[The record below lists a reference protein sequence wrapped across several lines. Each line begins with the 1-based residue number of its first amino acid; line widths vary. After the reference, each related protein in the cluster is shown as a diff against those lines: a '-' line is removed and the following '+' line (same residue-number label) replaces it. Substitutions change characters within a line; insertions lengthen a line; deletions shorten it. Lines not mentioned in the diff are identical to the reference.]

1 MTSAPATYQ
10 GVYGLYTVTAQHRQE
25 VLFYRLSLLLLALA
39 QAGLL
44 IQWRQWGPG
53 FCWPWLLLMGL
64 GLGGALRWVHIYV
77 RPLHRSL
84 QLFWLLGCL
93 GAAVLAWRVGPAAI
107 LPTLVAQPLW
117 IWAVGPFFAA
127 LAGLGFKE
135 FFCFQRPEAIGLTLL
150 FRCCC
155 LVGSLVCL
163 APPSQQH
170 YWGWKAFCY
179 CCSPCG
185 NSPWPLR
192 PIWAISAFLPI
203 WMPIGLDTRKPPA
216 LPGVFSER
224 QG

>member
-10 GVYGLYTVTAQHRQE
+10 GVYGPYTVTAQHRQE

-64 GLGGALRWVHIYV
+64 GLGAALRWVHIYV

-150 FRCCC
+150 
-155 LVGSLVCL
+155 LPLLLLGWLAGVLSAPIAAALLGLESLLLLLL
-163 APPSQQH
+163 A
-170 YWGWKAFCY
+170 
-179 CCSPCG
+179 
-185 NSPWPLR
+185 LR
-192 PIWAISAFLPI
+192 KFPMAPEADLGDLSVFAH
-203 WMPIGLDTRKPPA
+203 LDAHRA
-216 LPGVFSER
+216 
-224 QG
+224 